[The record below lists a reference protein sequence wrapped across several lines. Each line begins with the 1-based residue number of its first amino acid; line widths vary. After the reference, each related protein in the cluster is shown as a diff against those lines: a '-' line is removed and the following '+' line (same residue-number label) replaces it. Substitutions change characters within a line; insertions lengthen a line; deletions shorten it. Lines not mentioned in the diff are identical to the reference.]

1 MTSSSDTLAANPTRE
16 LAAIMFS
23 DIVGY
28 TAIMGR
34 DEREGLRAV
43 REHREHLRAV
53 LPQFN
58 GRLIGEIGDGTLS
71 SFHSAV
77 DAVNCARELQA
88 TLVDDPELR
97 LRIGI
102 HVGDVVFTD
111 KTVLGDGVNIA
122 SRIHELAPPG
132 GCCISERVYEEI
144 RNKPEFHVKDLG
156 EKHLKNVARPIRAY
170 ALTAEDAPGQPLSS
184 RGSAAGDG
192 KSMTKR
198 RKIVLGAMLIVAV
211 VAAISTSKV
220 AGSLVRLAVER
231 SLAGMRSIAVLPL
244 ENFSGDPAQEYFA
257 DGMTDELITDLAK
270 ISGLRVISRTSVM
283 KFKGEHR
290 EQLPEIAKALDVNTI
305 VEGSVLRVGDK
316 VRITAQLIDAPSDKH
331 LWADSYERDT
341 RDVLTLQDE
350 VASTIAQQIDVELT
364 PKEQARF
371 AKPRPVNPQAYEA
384 YLKGRYFMNTYRVD
398 PALEQY
404 ELAIKTD
411 PDFALAYTG
420 LADAYMYGEDLFFPG
435 TEVMP
440 KAKAAAEKALQ
451 LDDSLAEAHTSLG
464 AINFWY
470 DFDWTGGERELR
482 RAIALNPS
490 SAEAHFQYGYLL
502 MFEGRF
508 DESLAEM
515 RRASDLDPLSAEY
528 TNDVALAAYV
538 PGKVRGSAGAVPQGV
553 GIGAGLRFC
562 SNDAWQ
568 HRLPCRQV
576 QPSDHGMQESR
587 AAHFQPAIPRR
598 PRVRIRK
605 ERRARQGSGDSRG
618 AESDVFATIH
628 LAVGHRDDL
637 RRPRREAA
645 GPGRIGKGLRGP
657 LAVSVLSEDRQNL
670 GSAAFRSALHRVA
683 EKSGARQMRAPG
695 VRRRAS
701 G

>member
-1 MTSSSDTLAANPTRE
+1 MTSSSDTLTANPTRE

-34 DEREGLRAV
+34 DEREGLRVV

-53 LPQFN
+53 LPHFH

-88 TLVDDPELR
+88 TLVEDRELR

-122 SRIHELAPPG
+122 SRIHELAPSG

-170 ALTAEDAPGQPLSS
+170 ALTAADAPGQPRSPS
-184 RGSAAGDG
+184 GGEAGQ
-192 KSMTKR
+192 STHR
-198 RKIVLGAMLIVAV
+198 RVVMGVGALLIVAIIG
-211 VAAISTSKV
+211 ISTWKWIGL
-220 AGSLVRLAVER
+220 GSGWLPASPRVPA
-231 SLAGMRSIAVLPL
+231 MRSIAVLPL
-244 ENFSGDPAQEYFA
+244 VNLSGDPAQQYFA

-270 ISGLRVISRTSVM
+270 ISGLRVISWTSVM
-283 KFKGEHR
+283 KFKGENR
-290 EQLPEIAKALDVNTI
+290 EQLPEIAKALHVNTI

-316 VRITAQLIDAPSDKH
+316 VRITAQLIDAPTDKH
-331 LWADSYERDT
+331 LWADSYERDA

-350 VASTIAQQIDVELT
+350 VASTIAQQIDVKLT
-364 PKEQARF
+364 PNEQARF
-371 AKPRPVNPQAYEA
+371 ANARPVNPQAYEA
-384 YLKGRYFMNTYRVD
+384 YLKGRYFMKTYRVD

-420 LADAYMYGEDLFFPG
+420 LADAYMYGEDFFFPG

-464 AINFWY
+464 AIYFWY

-490 SAEAHFQYGYLL
+490 SAEAHDQYGYLL
-502 MFEGRF
+502 MLEGRF
-508 DESLAEM
+508 DESLVEM
-515 RRASDLDPLSAEY
+515 RRANDLDPLSAEY
-528 TNDVALAAYV
+528 ANDMAVSLMYQAKCEAAKEQCRKALELV
-538 PGKVRGSAGAVPQGV
+538 PGFDFAQLTLGNIDLHAVKFSQAIMELEKALPLASSPLGYAYAKNGERDKAWAIV
-553 GIGAGLRFC
+553 AELNKKSSREYVSPLATAIIYAGLGDKQRAMDGLEKAYAVRSQLLAYLKIDNTWDPLRSDPRFIE
-562 SNDAWQ
+562 
-568 HRLPCRQV
+568 L
-576 QPSDHGMQESR
+576 M
-587 AAHFQPAIPRR
+587 
-598 PRVRIRK
+598 K
-605 ERRARQGSGDSRG
+605 K
-618 AESDVFATIH
+618 
-628 LAVGHRDDL
+628 VGLD
-637 RRPRREAA
+637 
-645 GPGRIGKGLRGP
+645 K
-657 LAVSVLSEDRQNL
+657 
-670 GSAAFRSALHRVA
+670 
-683 EKSGARQMRAPG
+683 
-695 VRRRAS
+695 
-701 G
+701 

>member
-43 REHREHLRAV
+43 REHRAHLRAV

-88 TLVDDPELR
+88 TLVEDPQLR

-144 RNKPEFHVKDLG
+144 RNKPEFQVKDLG

-170 ALTAEDAPGQPLSS
+170 ALTAVDAPGQTQSS
-184 RGSAAGDG
+184 PGLAVGVE
-192 KSMTKR
+192 KSTAKR
-198 RKIVLGAMLIVAV
+198 RTLVVGASALLIAALVYGVARWKSFV
-211 VAAISTSKV
+211 PSSVPQPVTQARVI
-220 AGSLVRLAVER
+220 R
-231 SLAGMRSIAVLPL
+231 SLAVLPL
-244 ENFSGDPAQEYFA
+244 ENLSGDPAQEYFA

-290 EQLPEIAKALDVNTI
+290 EQLPEIAKALNVNTI

-316 VRITAQLIDAPSDKH
+316 VRITAQLIDASTDKH
-331 LWADSYERDT
+331 LWAESYERDT

-364 PKEQARF
+364 PNEHARLTQ
-371 AKPRPVNPQAYEA
+371 PHPVNPDALEA
-384 YLKGRYFMNTYRVD
+384 CLKGRYFLIKETSDSFQKAKEYF
-398 PALEQY
+398 EQ
-404 ELAIKTD
+404 AIKID
-411 PDFALAYTG
+411 PDFAEGYVG
-420 LADAYMYGEDLFFPG
+420 LAAVYIVAADVVVSNQA
-435 TEVMP
+435 VMP
-440 KAKAAAEKALQ
+440 KAKELLATALRLDDTNADAHSWLATIHWCYEYDWAAAEREHLRAIELAPGSADAHSHYGFMLILQ
-451 LDDSLAEAHTSLG
+451 SRLDEA
-464 AINFWY
+464 
-470 DFDWTGGERELR
+470 ERELK
-482 RAIALNPS
+482 
-490 SAEAHFQYGYLL
+490 
-502 MFEGRF
+502 
-508 DESLAEM
+508 LAE
-515 RRASDLDPLSAEY
+515 LIDPLCPSY
-528 TNDVALAAYV
+528 YIQM
-538 PGKVRGSAGAVPQGV
+538 GS
-553 GIGAGLRFC
+553 LF
-562 SNDAWQ
+562 
-568 HRLPCRQV
+568 
-576 QPSDHGMQESR
+576 
-587 AAHFQPAIPRR
+587 
-598 PRVRIRK
+598 
-605 ERRARQGSGDSRG
+605 DSRG
-618 AESDVFATIH
+618 DYPKALEQCRK
-628 LAVGHRDDL
+628 AVGIDPNLWAAYSTCLGDTYAKMGNHVQAVKAYEKGVAIEPAPIPIAFLAAEYARSGNREQARKVIEQLNRLPAHTYVAPCYPASAYLALGENNTALDL
-637 RRPRREAA
+637 LEKAYQERSAC
-645 GPGRIGKGLRGP
+645 
-657 LAVSVLSEDRQNL
+657 LAFLNL
-670 GSAAFRSALHRVA
+670 GFWDPLRSDPRFIELLKKVGLD
-683 EKSGARQMRAPG
+683 K
-695 VRRRAS
+695 
-701 G
+701 

>member
-1 MTSSSDTLAANPTRE
+1 VTSDTFAANPTRE

-43 REHREHLRAV
+43 REHREHLRSV

-88 TLVDDPELR
+88 TLVENPELR

-156 EKHLKNVARPIRAY
+156 EKHLKNVVRPIRAY
-170 ALTAEDAPGQPLSS
+170 ALTAADAGRPPYS
-184 RGSAAGDG
+184 RRLDAEAGH
-192 KSMTKR
+192 SNR
-198 RKIVLGAMLIVAV
+198 RKIVSWAGAMLIVV
-211 VAAISTSKV
+211 LVAALSTWRWQALLNSWRPG
-220 AGSLVRLAVER
+220 APLP
-231 SLAGMRSIAVLPL
+231 GMRSIAVLPL
-244 ENFSGDPAQEYFA
+244 ENLSGDPAQEYFA

-290 EQLPEIAKALDVNTI
+290 EQLPDIAKALNVNTI

-331 LWADSYERDT
+331 LWAESYERDT

-364 PKEQARF
+364 PNEQARF

-384 YLKGRYFMNTYRVD
+384 YLKGRYFMKTYRVD

-420 LADAYMYGEDLFFPG
+420 LADAYMYGEDFFFPG

-490 SAEAHFQYGYLL
+490 SAEAHDQYGYLL
-502 MFEGRF
+502 MLEGRF

-515 RRASDLDPLSAEY
+515 RRATDLDPLSAEY
-528 TNDVALAAYV
+528 TNDLALPLMYQT
-538 PGKVRGSAGAVPQGV
+538 KY
-553 GIGAGLRFC
+553 
-562 SNDAWQ
+562 
-568 HRLPCRQV
+568 
-576 QPSDHGMQESR
+576 
-587 AAHFQPAIPRR
+587 
-598 PRVRIRK
+598 
-605 ERRARQGSGDSRG
+605 
-618 AESDVFATIH
+618 
-628 LAVGHRDDL
+628 
-637 RRPRREAA
+637 EAA
-645 GPGRIGKGLRGP
+645 REQCRKALELAPGFDFAQMNLASIDNHAGKFNQTIRQLEKALP
-657 LAVSVLSEDRQNL
+657 LASSPQLFLPAL
-670 GSAAFRSALHRVA
+670 GYAYAKNGERGKAQAILAELNEMSSGRYITPLATAIIYVGLGDKQRALDGLEKAYAARSQLLAYLKIDKTYDPLRSDPRFIELLKKVGLD
-683 EKSGARQMRAPG
+683 K
-695 VRRRAS
+695 
-701 G
+701 